1 MGWEQMATDWHVQ
14 FLPDDAWETASPRG
28 HVVRHHGAV
37 GHRTTADLL
46 AGLGHVAEA
55 PSDGGLLELIVRR
68 PAPGE
73 RETIASGELTT
84 ENGLVG
90 DGWLVRG
97 SGHTP
102 DGSAEV
108 PRQVT
113 LMNSR
118 AAEMFAGHRS
128 NWPLAGDQLYV
139 DFDLSEGNLPA
150 GTQLRIGTA
159 VLEVSE
165 EPHTG
170 CQKFTERF
178 GLDALRFLRSEE
190 GKPFR
195 LRGINARVVRP
206 GTITVGDAVDKVP
219 VTSLSH

>member
-1 MGWEQMATDWHVQ
+1 M
-14 FLPDDAWETASPRG
+14 
-28 HVVRHHGAV
+28 
-37 GHRTTADLL
+37 
-46 AGLGHVAEA
+46 AEA

-68 PAPGE
+68 PEPGE
-73 RETIASGELTT
+73 REAIDSGELTLD
-84 ENGLVG
+84 NGLVG

-97 SGHTP
+97 SRHTP
-102 DGSAEV
+102 DGTAEV

-118 AAEMFAGHRS
+118 AAAMFAGDRS

-139 DFDLSEGNLPA
+139 DLDLSEDNLPA

-195 LRGINARVVRP
+195 LRGINARVVEP
-206 GTITVGDAVDKVP
+206 GTISVGDTVHKVS